1 MHRCKSALFL
11 TLGLALLATALYF
24 GLDTQS
30 FMAEAQR
37 ARGQVVALNAGGSH
51 PQIAFTDVHGQ
62 RHDYPQGGLIFGY
75 EVGDRVQV
83 LYRSEAPTVSARL
96 HTFGALWAE
105 SLLLGLLGLAFTR
118 AGLSRHSD

>member
-37 ARGQVVALNAGGSH
+37 ARGQVVALNAEARTRRSPSPMCMANDTTIH
-51 PQIAFTDVHGQ
+51 K
-62 RHDYPQGGLIFGY
+62 
-75 EVGDRVQV
+75 VG
-83 LYRSEAPTVSARL
+83 
-96 HTFGALWAE
+96 
-105 SLLLGLLGLAFTR
+105 
-118 AGLSRHSD
+118 